1 MKLYKKCKYFHRFV
15 PRCDGE
21 EGEDVGTGSL
31 RRQSSAFEFRSRSQK
46 AEHGPRV
53 EPVYENL
60 RRDATSR
67 ASLRQAEFFGI
78 FFCELESFGHSF
90 AYVAHFCIFERCLDS
105 NPEGCRSKQARY
117 QLIQPSPQGDGQRI
131 AYISFIIP

>member
-1 MKLYKKCKYFHRFV
+1 MREIQFESSVFKLERLV
-15 PRCDGE
+15 PRCDGKE
-21 EGEDVGTGSL
+21 DEDVGTGSL

-67 ASLRQAEFFGI
+67 ASLRQAEFFFYTYIFLRARVCWPLLCLIPMLLNHQGTGI
-78 FFCELESFGHSF
+78 TEKILN
-90 AYVAHFCIFERCLDS
+90 L
-105 NPEGCRSKQARY
+105 
-117 QLIQPSPQGDGQRI
+117 QRLACFSVRI
-131 AYISFIIP
+131 LLCF

>member
-1 MKLYKKCKYFHRFV
+1 M
-15 PRCDGE
+15 
-21 EGEDVGTGSL
+21 GTGSL

-67 ASLRQAEFFGI
+67 ASLRQAEFFLYLYFLRARVCSVRHILKGDWR
-78 FFCELESFGHSF
+78 EYTKNPYLEQQ
-90 AYVAHFCIFERCLDS
+90 IKR
-105 NPEGCRSKQARY
+105 
-117 QLIQPSPQGDGQRI
+117 
-131 AYISFIIP
+131 